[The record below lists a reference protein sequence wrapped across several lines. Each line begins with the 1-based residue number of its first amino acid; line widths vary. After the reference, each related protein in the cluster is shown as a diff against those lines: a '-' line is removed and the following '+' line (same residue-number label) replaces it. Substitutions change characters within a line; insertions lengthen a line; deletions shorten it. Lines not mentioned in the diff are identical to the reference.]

1 MCSVAMPISC
11 VVYSLIS
18 FGNTLY
24 LSFAAPG
31 VPTVAVAMKKVRD
44 IVQYFNKST
53 QATKKLKDQ
62 QHKSSLAKYSGQ
74 PKNILQDV
82 KTRWWSTYRM
92 LKRLRFLREAI
103 AHYFV
108 DYPEEADTV
117 TITAQEWKIC
127 YQIEITL
134 RTMGFW
140 QRVLEGEK
148 YVTGSLVPL
157 AIYSIRQSFLQVIAS
172 EASEQA
178 VKELTRILLND
189 FDRRYHPTTNGQLK
203 YERVALVGH
212 GNRYISIHPYYFKA
226 AFLDPRT
233 HHFLK
238 KIMEADNFHEVC

>member
-1 MCSVAMPISC
+1 MRYLCALLRLFLLLC
-11 VVYSLIS
+11 SLIS

-24 LSFAAPG
+24 LSFAAST
-31 VPTVAVAMKKVRD
+31 VPTVAAAMKKARD
-44 IVQYFNKST
+44 IVQHFNKLT
-53 QATKKLKDQ
+53 QVTKKLKDQ
-62 QHKSSLAKYSGQ
+62 QHESSLPKYSGQ

-82 KTRWWSTYRM
+82 KTRWWSTYCM

-117 TITAQEWKIC
+117 TITAHEWKIC

-134 RTMGFW
+134 ETMGFW
-140 QRVLEGEK
+140 QRLLEGEK
-148 YVTGSLVPL
+148 YVYT
-157 AIYSIRQSFLQVIAS
+157 IRQSFLKVISSQAT
-172 EASEQA
+172 EQI
-178 VKELTRILLND
+178 VKELTRILLTD